1 METQLPI
8 VAFIYDFDGTLAHG
22 NMQEYDFL
30 KEIGIADKSLF
41 WQENSQLSHEHNA
54 SEILSY
60 MKLMIDKSN
69 NPENPRPITR
79 NTFAKYGASVPLYK
93 GVEDWFET
101 TKILGE
107 ELGLTIEH
115 YINSSGLQEMI
126 EGSPIGKKFKHIYAS
141 RFMYDER
148 GCAIW
153 PAVAVDFTGKT
164 QYLYMINKGVEQV
177 SNNKKINEHM
187 SDDSKRIPF
196 SHMVYFGDGATDIP
210 CMKLLK
216 GQGGY
221 AIAIYE
227 KQNTKQV
234 ENAVDL
240 VKRGIINFA
249 CNADY
254 RKGEEIYNKIKA
266 ILQQIKLI
274 DNYHVGMKDFESLQR
289 ENHEKTKEIL
299 TVTPPISQVPT
310 SNPSALRKVRRCR
323 IKK

>member
-1 METQLPI
+1 
-8 VAFIYDFDGTLAHG
+8 
-22 NMQEYDFL
+22 
-30 KEIGIADKSLF
+30 
-41 WQENSQLSHEHNA
+41 
-54 SEILSY
+54 
-60 MKLMIDKSN
+60 
-69 NPENPRPITR
+69 
-79 NTFAKYGASVPLYK
+79 
-93 GVEDWFET
+93 
-101 TKILGE
+101 
-107 ELGLTIEH
+107 
-115 YINSSGLQEMI
+115 
-126 EGSPIGKKFKHIYAS
+126 
-141 RFMYDER
+141 
-148 GCAIW
+148 
-153 PAVAVDFTGKT
+153 
-164 QYLYMINKGVEQV
+164 
-177 SNNKKINEHM
+177 M

-196 SHMVYFGDGATDIP
+196 SHMIYFGDGATDIP

>member
-1 METQLPI
+1 M
-8 VAFIYDFDGTLAHG
+8 
-22 NMQEYDFL
+22 
-30 KEIGIADKSLF
+30 
-41 WQENSQLSHEHNA
+41 
-54 SEILSY
+54 
-60 MKLMIDKSN
+60 
-69 NPENPRPITR
+69 
-79 NTFAKYGASVPLYK
+79 YK
-93 GVEDWFET
+93 GVEDWFKI
-101 TKILGE
+101 TKSLGE

-126 EGSPIGKKFKHIYAS
+126 EGSPIGKEFKHIYAS
-141 RFMYDER
+141 RFMYDEHGR
-148 GCAIW
+148 AVW

-196 SHMVYFGDGATDIP
+196 SHMIYFGDGATDIP

-254 RKGEEIYNKIKA
+254 RKDKEVYNKVKA

-274 DNYHVGMKDFESLQR
+274 DQYHWGMRDFCALQK
-289 ENHEKTKEIL
+289 ENHEKTTDIL
-299 TVTPPISQVPT
+299 KMAPSPILISQ
-310 SNPSALRKVRRCR
+310 SNPSALRKVHRCR
-323 IKK
+323 VKK